1 MAIQYNQIP
10 VNLRVPGQYIEFS
23 NENMNSGLS
32 GYPTKMLLIGQKIA
46 SGSAEAMV
54 PKLITSTAQAKA
66 LFGRGSQLA
75 HMCEV
80 AVGANSFIE
89 KWAIPVVD
97 DVAGVKA
104 TGSISVSGTA
114 TASGTLVLYIG
125 GRYQIKTKVT
135 AGMTAAQVATA
146 LVAALAD
153 EPDLALT
160 AAIDGEVAS
169 KVNLTARNAG
179 EAANTI
185 SLRLNYYTG
194 EETPAGVALA
204 IVQMAGGT
212 GNPDIDDVF
221 AAIGDA
227 WFTDIVTPWTDG
239 ANTAALET
247 ELAKRSDALKMIEAY
262 AYIARAQTLS
272 NLVLTGQSRNSEFV
286 VPVGVN
292 GGLEP
297 SYEWASI
304 MGTVCAYESNQDP
317 ARPLQ
322 TVALTGLK
330 APAIADRFSL
340 EEQNILLW
348 NGHSTF
354 DVDAGGIVRLQR
366 VITSYRKNSYG
377 FDDASFLNLETMK
390 TMAYLRYDVRSL
402 VAQRYP
408 RHKLADDGTAY
419 GRGQYVV
426 TPDVMRNTLIGR
438 FDLWENAGLVEDK
451 AQFKR
456 DLIVERDGNDPDRL
470 NSYIPPNCINQ
481 FRIFAGKLAPL
492 T

>member
-32 GYPTKMLLIGQKIA
+32 GYPTKLLLIGQKLA
-46 SGSAEAMV
+46 SGSAETLV
-54 PKLITSTAQAKA
+54 PQLITSVAQAKA

-80 AVGANSFIE
+80 AHGANAFIE
-89 KWAIPVVD
+89 KWAIPAVD
-97 DVAGVKA
+97 DAAGVKA
-104 TGSISVSGTA
+104 SGSISISGSA
-114 TASGTLVLYIG
+114 TASGTLVLYVG

-146 LVAALAD
+146 LVAALGD

-160 AAIDGEVAS
+160 AVIDGEVAS
-169 KVNLTARNAG
+169 KVNLSAKNAG
-179 EAANTI
+179 DAANTI
-185 SLRLNYYTG
+185 SLRFNYYTG
-194 EETPAGVALA
+194 EETPAGIALA
-204 IVQMAGGT
+204 VVQMAGGT

-221 AAIGDA
+221 AAIGDK
-227 WFTDIVTPWTDG
+227 WFTDIVVPWTDG
-239 ANTAALET
+239 ANVAALET
-247 ELAKRSDALKMIEAY
+247 EMAKRSDALKMIEAY
-262 AYIARAQTLS
+262 AYISRSQTLS
-272 NLVLTGQSRNSEFV
+272 NLILTGQSRNSEFV
-286 VPVGVN
+286 VPVGVS

-297 SYEWASI
+297 TYEWAANV
-304 MGTVCAYESNQDP
+304 GTVCAYEMNQDP

-322 TVALTGLK
+322 TVALTALK
-330 APAIADRFSL
+330 APSIADRFSM
-340 EEQNILLW
+340 EEQNLLLW
-348 NGHSTF
+348 NGHSTWY
-354 DVDAGGIVRLQR
+354 VDDGGVVRLQR
-366 VITSYRKNSYG
+366 VVTSYRKNAYG
-377 FDDASFLNLETMK
+377 FDDSSFLNLETMK

-456 DLIVERDGNDPDRL
+456 DLLVERDADNKDQL

-492 T
+492 S